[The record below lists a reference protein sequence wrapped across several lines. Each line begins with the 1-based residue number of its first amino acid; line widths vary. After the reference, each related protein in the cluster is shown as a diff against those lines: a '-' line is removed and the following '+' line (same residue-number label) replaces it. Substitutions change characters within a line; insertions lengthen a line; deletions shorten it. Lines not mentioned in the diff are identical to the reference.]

1 MGKEK
6 SKWRSYGAG
15 GAVIAIFIVLLLFRL
30 NVPQKFFITGEKQ
43 PIVIDGGTAG
53 EAWMAITQ
61 NNKKI
66 GYAVRRRVQTE
77 QGSKFFEDIFVWIN
91 AMGVVQ
97 PLVIRTAAELKT
109 GGEIS
114 GFRFTLE
121 SNLFRFAARGNVENG
136 KMIIRSDGD
145 SKPRVFPITA
155 PLYWGNFVVASAGR
169 GVFEP
174 GQKKSFAL
182 FDPAS
187 LSIREL
193 KVNSLGEERLTVLGK
208 MTSARKLSL
217 DFMGMKQIAWV
228 SSDGLVLREEGILGI
243 VLQVVS
249 KKEALAGLEAVS
261 DSDLTAAAAIPVT
274 RLIDDPAGLKTLTVR
289 INNLPQGNF
298 LLEGGRQT
306 FRNGLLT
313 VKSEKYTGSSAPL
326 LGVSE
331 NLELLRRAAPF
342 IESDNPK
349 IRQKAAEILMTSDD
363 DMTKAQKLVVWM
375 HANIAKRPVISVPD
389 ALQTLENM
397 VGDCNE
403 HAVLLAAL
411 GRAAGLP
418 TEIETG
424 LVYMR
429 GKFFFHAWN
438 TFYIKKI
445 GGWIT
450 ADAALGQLPADVT
463 HLRFTRG
470 SLERQ
475 VDMTALI
482 GRLTL
487 DFIGAEK

>member
-1 MGKEK
+1 M
-6 SKWRSYGAG
+6 
-15 GAVIAIFIVLLLFRL
+15 
-30 NVPQKFFITGEKQ
+30 
-43 PIVIDGGTAG
+43 
-53 EAWMAITQ
+53 
-61 NNKKI
+61 
-66 GYAVRRRVQTE
+66 
-77 QGSKFFEDIFVWIN
+77 
-91 AMGVVQ
+91 
-97 PLVIRTAAELKT
+97 
-109 GGEIS
+109 
-114 GFRFTLE
+114 
-121 SNLFRFAARGNVENG
+121 
-136 KMIIRSDGD
+136 
-145 SKPRVFPITA
+145 
-155 PLYWGNFVVASAGR
+155 
-169 GVFEP
+169 
-174 GQKKSFAL
+174 
-182 FDPAS
+182 
-187 LSIREL
+187 
-193 KVNSLGEERLTVLGK
+193 
-208 MTSARKLSL
+208 
-217 DFMGMKQIAWV
+217 
-228 SSDGLVLREEGILGI
+228 
-243 VLQVVS
+243 
-249 KKEALAGLEAVS
+249 
-261 DSDLTAAAAIPVT
+261 
-274 RLIDDPAGLKTLTVR
+274 TVR

-313 VKSEKYTGSSAPL
+313 VKSEKYFSSSAPFP
-326 LGVSE
+326 GVSE
-331 NLELLRRAAPF
+331 NLELLRRATPF

-363 DMTKAQKLVVWM
+363 EMTKVQKLVVWM
-375 HANIAKRPVISVPD
+375 HANIARRPVISVPD

-438 TFYIKKI
+438 TVYIKKI

-450 ADAALGQLPADVT
+450 ADATLGQLPADVT
-463 HLRFTRG
+463 HLRFIRG